1 MICELCFRVLYV
13 VATILWKSLSNVCYF
28 VIIISSFFVLS
39 LKSTNIIFS
48 FLSFSFHFECVGW
61 CIELPFCSYVFC
73 WFFFFLVAFI
83 QTLCSVHNY
92 SFWSFFLMY
101 VSGKRILFL
110 LCCHCVP
117 YIFPLFLAVGL
128 TFTFKVLS
136 LLSSLLNFHCSLY
149 YFYT

>member
-1 MICELCFRVLYV
+1 
-13 VATILWKSLSNVCYF
+13 
-28 VIIISSFFVLS
+28 
-39 LKSTNIIFS
+39 
-48 FLSFSFHFECVGW
+48 
-61 CIELPFCSYVFC
+61 
-73 WFFFFLVAFI
+73 
-83 QTLCSVHNY
+83 
-92 SFWSFFLMY
+92 MY

-136 LLSSLLNFHCSLY
+136 LLSSLLNFHGSLY